1 MFTNIFTGLFD
12 TQAATAIDITE
23 FMICIA
29 SSLVIGFIIAAM
41 YMYKSIY
48 SKSFIVTLATLPAI
62 VCVIIMM
69 VNGNIGA
76 GVAVAGAFSLVR
88 FRSLPGT
95 AKEIG
100 VLFMAMG
107 AGLITGMGYIA
118 YAFAFVIVLGLVNII
133 YAQFDFGVR
142 KQTALNKTL
151 RVTIPEDLDYTDV
164 FDDIFDKYTN
174 NAELVNVKTT
184 NMGSLFKLTY
194 NVRFREEKTEK
205 QFIDE
210 LRCRNGNLEIT
221 MSKQE
226 DLSAEML

>member
-1 MFTNIFTGLFD
+1 MV
-12 TQAATAIDITE
+12 
-23 FMICIA
+23 CII
-29 SSLVIGFIIAAM
+29 SSLIIGFIIAAM
-41 YMYKSIY
+41 YMYKSTY

-69 VNGNIGA
+69 VNGNVGA

-107 AGLITGMGYIA
+107 AGLVTGMGYIA
-118 YAFAFVIVLGLVNII
+118 YAFTFVIILGIINTI
-133 YAQFDFGVR
+133 YAQLDFGVK

-151 RVTIPEDLDYTDV
+151 RVTIPEDLDYTDI
-164 FDDIFDKYTN
+164 FDDIFEKYTDKT
-174 NAELVNVKTT
+174 ELLNVKTT

-194 NVRFREEKTEK
+194 NVKFRKENTEK
-205 QFIDE
+205 KFIDE
-210 LRCRNGNLEIT
+210 IRCRNGNLEIT
-221 MSKQE
+221 MSNQE
-226 DLSAEML
+226 SLTAEML